1 MPWRLHVTE
10 IRANF
15 VRIRSFRKGKM
26 GSLGGW
32 VGGLR
37 QVKLVGPSFAC
48 DAPPRSEKLRGNRF
62 FAVRTFAAT
71 CYSVVGAAGNVGQ
84 QPTTHSAVAYRLAE
98 WRPATER
105 SAIQPGI
112 RQYGC

>member
-1 MPWRLHVTE
+1 
-10 IRANF
+10 
-15 VRIRSFRKGKM
+15 M

-98 WRPATER
+98 RRPATE
-105 SAIQPGI
+105 STLQPAT
-112 RQYGC
+112 RQYGSRGSNTAGSVPTASAHSTQPEHKK